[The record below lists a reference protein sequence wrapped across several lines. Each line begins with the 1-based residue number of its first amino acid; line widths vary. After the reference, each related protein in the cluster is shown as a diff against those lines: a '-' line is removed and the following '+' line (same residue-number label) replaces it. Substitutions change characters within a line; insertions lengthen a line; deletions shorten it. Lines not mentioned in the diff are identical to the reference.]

1 MGNGRIDISYQVSHC
16 PKSLSFAENLQAKT
30 KKSMFMEVK
39 TDLSLSELKEFLLTN
54 YPDKKLAERKNK
66 IYVGG
71 KIPSII
77 PLIMI
82 YDNDKYRIATKWGK
96 GRDIIKFFFISLLL
110 LLFILPVI
118 VYGIWIFMNRNDIK
132 NIFMAIK
139 EEDTRVKELES

>member
-1 MGNGRIDISYQVSHC
+1 
-16 PKSLSFAENLQAKT
+16 
-30 KKSMFMEVK
+30 MFMEVK

-82 YDNDKYRIATKWGK
+82 YDNDKYPK
-96 GRDIIKFFFISLLL
+96 L
-110 LLFILPVI
+110 
-118 VYGIWIFMNRNDIK
+118 GI
-132 NIFMAIK
+132 
-139 EEDTRVKELES
+139 